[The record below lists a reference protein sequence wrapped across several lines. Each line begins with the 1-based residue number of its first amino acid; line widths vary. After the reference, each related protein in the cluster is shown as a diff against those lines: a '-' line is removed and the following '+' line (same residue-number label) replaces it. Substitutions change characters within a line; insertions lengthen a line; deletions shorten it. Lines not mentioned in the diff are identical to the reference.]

1 MSKRAI
7 LIVLDGVGAGA
18 LPDAAQY
25 CDEGA
30 NTLGH
35 IFEKM
40 GAGFAL
46 PNLEKLGLYKVLN
59 KFTSDS
65 FAEIEG
71 CYGKAATK
79 SPAKDTTAGHWEMAG
94 IVLDK
99 PFATY
104 PLGFPKEL
112 IERYENSIDVKVI
125 GNKAA
130 SGTEIIKELG
140 DEHIKTGFPIVY
152 TSADSVFQVAAH
164 EETFGL
170 NRLYEIC
177 QIARKMLSGEN
188 AVGRVIARP
197 FTGKSGNYTR
207 TPNRKD
213 YSLTPFYDTV
223 LDEIKN
229 SGGEVIAIGKIEDI
243 YNAKGITQSAHTKGN
258 VSGMRAVFE
267 EIKKPFS
274 KNTLIF
280 TNLVDFDML
289 WGHRRD
295 SASYAKGLKDFDDFL
310 SELINALTADDLLI
324 ITADHGCDPTFA
336 KHTDH
341 TREYVPL
348 LAYGKNLKKNID
360 LGIRESL
367 SDIGQTLAEFFGLP
381 KLKNGKSFLT
391 AIING

>member
-1 MSKRAI
+1 
-7 LIVLDGVGAGA
+7 
-18 LPDAAQY
+18 
-25 CDEGA
+25 
-30 NTLGH
+30 
-35 IFEKM
+35 
-40 GAGFAL
+40 
-46 PNLEKLGLYKVLN
+46 
-59 KFTSDS
+59 
-65 FAEIEG
+65 
-71 CYGKAATK
+71 
-79 SPAKDTTAGHWEMAG
+79 
-94 IVLDK
+94 
-99 PFATY
+99 
-104 PLGFPKEL
+104 
-112 IERYENSIDVKVI
+112 
-125 GNKAA
+125 
-130 SGTEIIKELG
+130 
-140 DEHIKTGFPIVY
+140 
-152 TSADSVFQVAAH
+152 VAAH

-197 FTGKSGNYTR
+197 FEGKSGGYIR
-207 TPNRKD
+207 TANRKD

-243 YNAKGITQSAHTKGN
+243 FNAKGITQSAHPKGN

-267 EIKKPFS
+267 EIKKPFT

-295 SASYAKGLKDFDDFL
+295 LISYAKGLKEFDDFL
-310 SELINALTADDLLI
+310 PELINALAADDLLI
-324 ITADHGCDPTFA
+324 ITADHGCDPAFL

-367 SDIGQTLAEFFGLP
+367 SDIGQTLAGFFGLP
-381 KLKNGKSFLT
+381 KLKNGKNFLT
-391 AIING
+391 AMIKEGDCPVND